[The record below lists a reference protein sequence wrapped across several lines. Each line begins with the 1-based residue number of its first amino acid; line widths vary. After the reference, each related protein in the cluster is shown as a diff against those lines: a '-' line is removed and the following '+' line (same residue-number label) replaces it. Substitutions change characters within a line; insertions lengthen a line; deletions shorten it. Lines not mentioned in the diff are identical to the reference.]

1 MKIVFIGTP
10 EFGAIILESL
20 IKNGF
25 KPVSVVT
32 SHDKK
37 IGRKQLLTPS
47 PVKKVA
53 LKNGIPLLQLNRIE
67 DSSQEIEKLKPDL
80 GIVAAYG
87 QMIPKDILSMPK
99 HGFLNVHPSLLPKYR
114 GSSPIQWPIL
124 KGEKE
129 TGVTIMLVDEKM
141 DHGPILKQTRLSF
154 GEKETAKIL
163 HDILAHLGADLL
175 LKTIPDWINGKIKP
189 VSQNEKEATFSEILK

>member
-1 MKIVFIGTP
+1 
-10 EFGAIILESL
+10 
-20 IKNGF
+20 
-25 KPVSVVT
+25 
-32 SHDKK
+32 
-37 IGRKQLLTPS
+37 
-47 PVKKVA
+47 
-53 LKNGIPLLQLNRIE
+53 
-67 DSSQEIEKLKPDL
+67 
-80 GIVAAYG
+80 
-87 QMIPKDILSMPK
+87 
-99 HGFLNVHPSLLPKYR
+99 

-163 HDILAHLGADLL
+163 HDKLAHLGADLL

-189 VSQNEKEATFSEILK
+189 VSQNEKEATFSEILKRESGRIDWKKKAEEIERQIRAFDPWPGSYTLWKKDGKKIKIKVLKSRVLISPENKRYEVGKVLVVPQNEIGVQCGDGNFLVVEKLQMEGKKETLAEDFLRGHSDFIGTVLD